1 MYMHQDNLANP
12 IDLPVG
18 KAVCVGRNYRDHIDE
33 LHSEVPAEPLLFMK
47 PKTALC
53 HMHNPLRIPQGM
65 GECHNELEV
74 AVLLKQPLCNAAA
87 DEVLAAIWGI
97 GLGLDLTLRDVQQT
111 LKQKGLPWERS
122 KAFDFS
128 CPLSG
133 FVPVSQLA
141 RLDDIQFTLTV
152 NDQQRQT
159 GHTAKMMHAIPEL
172 IAHMSGVFTLEAGDV
187 ILTGTP
193 KGVAAL
199 NNNDVVR
206 AELIDHFHVSTKV
219 TG

>member
-1 MYMHQDNLANP
+1 MYMHQDNLGNP
-12 IDLPVG
+12 IALPVG
-18 KAVCVGRNYRDHIDE
+18 KAICVGRNYHDHIDE
-33 LHSEVPAEPLLFMK
+33 MRSEVPAEPLLFMK
-47 PKTALC
+47 PKAAFC
-53 HMHNPLRIPQGM
+53 HMQNPLRIPEGK

-74 AVLLKQPLCNAAA
+74 AVLLKQPLCNASVG
-87 DEVLAAIWGI
+87 EVLAAIWGI

-133 FVPVSQLA
+133 FVPVSQFT
-141 RLDDIQFTLTV
+141 RLDDIHFSLTV
-152 NDQQRQT
+152 NDQQRQS
-159 GHTAKMMHAIPEL
+159 GNTAMMLHAIPEL
-172 IAHMSGVFTLEAGDV
+172 IAHMSGVFTLDAGDV

-206 AELIDHFHVSTKV
+206 AELADHFHVSTKV
-219 TG
+219 IG